1 MNTRQIFTVLPGA
14 VTTGKLR
21 KALSLLT
28 DDSRKAIPGCC
39 YVAVRGTQFD
49 GHSVIADVVQAGA
62 AAIVA
67 ETACPPEYLDR
78 VYWVQVEDTHE
89 ANGLLMSAWHD
100 FPSQQMVTL
109 GVTGTNGKT
118 TISYLVNSIFRA
130 TWRKAGLIGT
140 IIYDDGATRTPS
152 TNTTPGAAA
161 LQAQLAAM
169 VKNGCRAVSME
180 VSSHALEQNR
190 TAGTEFRVGIFTNLT
205 QDHLDYHGTMENY
218 YEAKKLLFTR
228 MAEGQGNKAVAV
240 INIDDAY
247 GRRLAE
253 ELAPIMKVRT
263 FGQAATAD
271 FCVKPRI
278 LSLKGSQ
285 YELVYQG
292 RSYLVRT
299 PLIGAFNVSN
309 SLAALAGAVAAGVN
323 LRDAISCLAQSPQVP
338 GRMEL
343 VASVNNVQSFVD
355 YAHTPD
361 AVENVCR
368 TMKELCRQ
376 GRLITVF
383 GCGGD
388 RDRTKRPL
396 MGEAAARYSDVC
408 LVTSD
413 NPRSEDPESIIDDI
427 MPGIPRAK
435 QHRITDRAEAI
446 RAALDMARPGD
457 CVLIAGK
464 GHENYQ
470 IFADETINF
479 SDAAVVTAWYAEKNP
494 EGRAVPSR
502 RPEARMPYET
512 GREFE
517 QKQRDAGRAPRR
529 SRDNGRI

>member
-1 MNTRQIFTVLPGA
+1 MNNKQIFSVLPKA
-14 VTTGKLR
+14 VISGKLR

-28 DDSRKAIPGCC
+28 DDSRKVIPGCC

-62 AAIVA
+62 VAIVA
-67 ETACPPEYLDR
+67 EDPCPPELADK
-78 VYWVQVEDTHE
+78 VLWVQVEDTHE
-89 ANGLLMSAWHD
+89 ANGMLMSAWHD
-100 FPSQQMVTL
+100 FPSQQMVAL

-152 TNTTPGAAA
+152 HNTTPGAAE
-161 LQAQLAAM
+161 LQAKLAAM
-169 VKNGCRAVSME
+169 VKNGCRAVAME

-190 TAGTEFRVGIFTNLT
+190 TAGTEFRVGIFANLT

-228 MAEGQGNKAVAV
+228 MASGQGTKAVAV

-253 ELAPIMKVRT
+253 EVAPLMKVRT
-263 FGQAATAD
+263 FGRDAKAD

-299 PLIGAFNVSN
+299 PLIGEFNLSN

-343 VASVNNVQSFVD
+343 VSSVNNVQSFVD

-368 TMKELCRQ
+368 TMKDLCRQ

-396 MGEAAARYSDVC
+396 MGAAAARYSDIC

-413 NPRSEDPESIIDDI
+413 NPRTEDPEAIMDEI
-427 MPGIPRAK
+427 MPGIPMGKR
-435 QHRITDRAEAI
+435 HRITDREEAI

-479 SDAAVVTAWYAEKNP
+479 SDSAVVQRYYEEKNP
-494 EGRAVPSR
+494 EGRVVPSR
-502 RPEARMPYET
+502 KPEQVRSERRPAS
-512 GREFE
+512 
-517 QKQRDAGRAPRR
+517 RAPRR
-529 SRDNGRI
+529 FRDYDQF

>member
-1 MNTRQIFTVLPGA
+1 MNTRQLFKVLPKA
-14 VTTGKLR
+14 VITGKLN
-21 KALSLLT
+21 KALTLLT
-28 DDSRKAIPGCC
+28 DDSRKVIPGCC

-49 GHSVIADVVQAGA
+49 GHSVIADAVQAGA
-62 AAIVA
+62 VAIVA
-67 ETACPPEYLDR
+67 ETPCPAELEGR
-78 VYWVQVEDTHE
+78 VFWVQVEDTHA

-100 FPSQQMVTL
+100 FPSQQMVVL

-118 TISYLVNSIFRA
+118 TISYLVNAIFRA

-169 VKNGCRAVSME
+169 VNNGCRAVSME

-228 MAEGQGNKAVAV
+228 MASEQGGRAVAV
-240 INIDDAY
+240 INVDDEY
-247 GRRLAE
+247 GRRLAG
-253 ELAPIMKVRT
+253 ELATIMKVRT
-263 FGQAATAD
+263 FGHDARAD

-343 VASVNNVQSFVD
+343 VASVNNVQCFVD

-376 GRLITVF
+376 GRVITVF

-408 LVTSD
+408 IVTSD
-413 NPRSEDPESIIDDI
+413 NPRSEDPETIIDEI
-427 MPGIPRAK
+427 MPGIPREK
-435 QHRITDRAEAI
+435 QHRITDREEAI
-446 RAALDMARPGD
+446 RAALEMARPGD
-457 CVLIAGK
+457 CVLVAGK

-470 IFADETINF
+470 IFADETISF
-479 SDAAVVTAWYAEKNP
+479 SDSAVVQNYYAEKNP
-494 EGRAVPSR
+494 EGRVVPSSKLDGKVR
-502 RPEARMPYET
+502 GKR
-512 GREFE
+512 
-517 QKQRDAGRAPRR
+517 
-529 SRDNGRI
+529 